1 MSKFLKKTFLFKR
14 TVFYSISKMKWPQFV
29 TPVARP
35 GLTGS
40 MEEGDADAANAHE
53 VKFEP
58 GKGKGIQVPPAKKG
72 FINLAAFGI
81 QVGALE
87 GFFIRGIW
95 ADDG

>member
-1 MSKFLKKTFLFKR
+1 
-14 TVFYSISKMKWPQFV
+14 
-29 TPVARP
+29 
-35 GLTGS
+35 
-40 MEEGDADAANAHE
+40 MEEGEGDAANANE

-87 GFFIRGIW
+87 RGSW
-95 ADDG
+95 GKS

>member
-1 MSKFLKKTFLFKR
+1 MLFQFDRKRANIVDKKKGWFVDPSSCHR
-14 TVFYSISKMKWPQFV
+14 WPDQAS
-29 TPVARP
+29 P
-35 GLTGS
+35 GS

-95 ADDG
+95 ACDG